1 VLSLLEAVEW
11 CLRLKPQ
18 KGLAVSAGFWKAVLN
33 LVWYLRLAMIVGC
46 LWQVNHL
53 SLGLVEMLEVVQAQ
67 QELLEEL
74 CWLE

>member
-1 VLSLLEAVEW
+1 MVPQVEAPEGSGCECWVLESGVEF
-11 CLRLKPQ
+11 
-18 KGLAVSAGFWKAVLN
+18 GLVPEVGNDW
-33 LVWYLRLAMIVGC
+33 GC